1 MWLFSTTFAVA
12 ILSCATAGVVP
23 QLITNHSITRS
34 RPRAHAQGN
43 GADISTGTIITH
55 PAIAFWD
62 DETASAADFEKF
74 TSKGGALMCGLRGT
88 DLTAGRLMKDKRI
101 PASAASAWSGDLRQ
115 ELRDWYWH
123 DVDTSS
129 KACQIDEFW
138 KLTNT
143 MQALG
148 LDGKPKSNGGDN
160 SCYNV
165 QHWDSS
171 KQENGRQVPA
181 INQWYTVGDT
191 NYRVS
196 FSLEHFH
203 WLHTVG

>member
-1 MWLFSTTFAVA
+1 MWLFSATFAVA

-23 QLITNHSITRS
+23 QLNAHHSITRS
-34 RPRAHAQGN
+34 QTRAYVQSHEAN
-43 GADISTGTIITH
+43 TLARRLLTP

-62 DETASAADFEKF
+62 EETASAADFEKF
-74 TSKGGALMCGLRGT
+74 VNKGGALMCDLLGT
-88 DLTAGRLMKDKRI
+88 DHSAGHLMQDKRT
-101 PASAASAWSGDLRQ
+101 PPSAARSWSSDLRQ
-115 ELRDWYWH
+115 ELRDWCWH

-129 KACQIDEFW
+129 KACQIDDFW

-148 LDGKPKSNGGDN
+148 LDGKPKSNGGDIA
-160 SCYNV
+160 CYNV
-165 QHWDSS
+165 QHWDPS

-196 FSLEHFH
+196 IGFKGHMLAIAC
-203 WLHTVG
+203 